1 MTTHRL
7 HRLQAAIADADFDLV
22 ALVPGANLTY
32 AASVALHR
40 SERLHMLCIPAE
52 GEAVVIA
59 PALEAPAWDGL
70 PVRVF
75 TWRDEDGPS
84 SLLRDV
90 INLYGWE
97 SARWAI
103 EFNNMHYGEAE
114 TIRHAAPRARFV
126 PAEPLLTR
134 LRMRK
139 DADEIAHLRDAI
151 RITEAALQRAVEAVA
166 PGVTERDVANIL
178 RMAFFE
184 LGSEGLAFEPLV
196 VAGARSAHPHA
207 HASERAMQPG
217 DVVIIDCGGVAH
229 GYHGDITR
237 CLALD
242 PVPDMIQ
249 RMYDVCRRAADAGR
263 AAVRPGIPAEDVDRA
278 ARRVI
283 EEAGFGAYFI
293 HRTGHGLGLDIHE
306 PPYIVEGNQ
315 APLEPG
321 MVFTV
326 EPGIYIPDVGG
337 VRVEDVVVV
346 TENGADVLTTY
357 PRDLIRTSA

>member
-1 MTTHRL
+1 MSTHRF
-7 HRLQAAIADADFDLV
+7 HRLQTAIANADFDLV

-32 AASVALHR
+32 AANVAVHR

-52 GEAVVIA
+52 GEPVVIA

-75 TWRDEDGPS
+75 TWRDETGPS
-84 SLLRDV
+84 AILRDV
-90 INLYGWE
+90 VSLYGWG
-97 SARWAI
+97 SAHWAI
-103 EFNNMHYGEAE
+103 EFNNMRYGEAE
-114 TIRHAAPRARFV
+114 AIRRAAPNAVFS

-134 LRMRK
+134 LRMCK
-139 DADEIAHLRDAI
+139 DADELASLREAI
-151 RITEAALQRAVEAVA
+151 RITETALQRAIEAVA
-166 PGVTERDVANIL
+166 PGVSERHIANVL

-196 VAGARSAHPHA
+196 VAGPRSAHPHA
-207 HASERAMQPG
+207 HPGDRAIQPG
-217 DVVIIDCGGVAH
+217 DVVIIDCGGVSH

-237 CLALD
+237 CLALA
-242 PVPDMIQ
+242 PVPDIIQ
-249 RMYDVCRRAADAGR
+249 RIYDVCRQAADAGR
-263 AAVRPGIPAEDVDRA
+263 AAVRPGVPAEAVDRA

-293 HRTGHGLGLDIHE
+293 HRTGHGLGLEIHE

-315 APLEPG
+315 EPLEPG

-337 VRVEDVVVV
+337 VRVEDVVAV
-346 TENGADVLTTY
+346 TENGADVLTTF
-357 PRDLIRTSA
+357 PRDLITITP